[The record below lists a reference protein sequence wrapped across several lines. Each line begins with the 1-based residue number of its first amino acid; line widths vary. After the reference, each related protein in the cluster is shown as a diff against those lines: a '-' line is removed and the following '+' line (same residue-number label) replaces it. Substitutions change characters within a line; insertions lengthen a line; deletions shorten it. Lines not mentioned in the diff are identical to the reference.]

1 MGLKNSEPTRRTGT
15 EKKSKGWHEP
25 RIRPEISPR
34 GRIQLGRAA
43 SFVHVPPAMR
53 FSGIYTALITPFR
66 DGEIDVPAFQSLIE
80 RQIAAGI
87 DGIVPVGTTGESPT
101 LDTDEHLEVIR
112 LAVEFAAGRCQV
124 VAGTGANATAEA
136 IELTEAAEKLGA
148 TGSLQVCPYYNK
160 PSQEGLYLH
169 FKTVAES
176 TKLPIM
182 LYSVPGRAGIEIAP
196 ETVARLAADCSNVIA
211 IKEAGGSVDRVNQL
225 VQALPADFGI
235 LCGDDPLM
243 LPFVSCGATGLVS
256 VASNLIPEVMV
267 ELVAACLGGNFT
279 EALALQKKYYPLM
292 RGLMSLDVNPVPI
305 KTAVALQGHCTPEFR
320 LPLAPL
326 SEANSV
332 ALTSLLKSFQLLP

>member
-1 MGLKNSEPTRRTGT
+1 MS
-15 EKKSKGWHEP
+15 
-25 RIRPEISPR
+25 
-34 GRIQLGRAA
+34 
-43 SFVHVPPAMR
+43 

-66 DGEIDVPAFQSLIE
+66 HGKIDAPAFKSLIE

-101 LDTDEHLEVIR
+101 LDTAEHIEVIR

-136 IELTEAAEKLGA
+136 IELTQAAEALGA

-169 FKTVAES
+169 FRAIAEA
-176 TKLPIM
+176 TRLPLM
-182 LYSVPGRAGIEIAP
+182 LYSVPGRSSIEIAP
-196 ETVARLAADCSNVIA
+196 ETAARLAADCSNITA

-225 VQALPADFGI
+225 VQALPPGFGI
-235 LCGDDPLM
+235 LCGDDPLT
-243 LPFVSCGATGLVS
+243 LPFISCGANGLVS
-256 VASNLIPEVMV
+256 VAANLIPEVIV
-267 ELVAACLGGNFT
+267 NLVRACLAGDFT
-279 EALALQKKYYPLM
+279 QALTLQKQYYPLM

-305 KTAVALQGHCTPEFR
+305 KTAVALQGHCLPDLR

-326 SEANSV
+326 SSPATVQLKE
-332 ALTSLLKSFQLLP
+332 LLKSYQLI